1 MLVERKMKHRILFTG
16 HMIDA
21 KDRDA
26 PRFPPY
32 KELNVRQGIEKHVRN
47 LKIHFKNGHLGI
59 AGGACGGDILFHE
72 LCLEM
77 NIPSEIYLAMPIPQ
91 FKKESVSF
99 AGKTWENRFDK
110 LTEQLTVHILPKSNA
125 NDKSYNVWAR
135 ANLWMLQSALKD
147 GGKHMTLIALWDGIS
162 GDGVGG
168 TEHMVKVANDE
179 GAKVEIININKL

>member
-1 MLVERKMKHRILFTG
+1 MLVERNMKHRILFTG

-32 KELNVRQGIEKHVRN
+32 KEQNVRQEIEKHVRN
-47 LKIHFKNGHLGI
+47 LKVRSKDSLFGI

-91 FKKESVSF
+91 FKEESVSF

-110 LTEQLTVHILPKSNA
+110 LTERLTVHILPESNA
-125 NDKSYNVWAR
+125 NDKSDNVWAR
-135 ANLWMLQSALKD
+135 ANLWMLQSALKE
-147 GGKHMTLIALWDGIS
+147 GGKHMTLLALWDGKG
-162 GDGVGG
+162 GDGDGG
-168 TEHMVKVANDE
+168 TEHMVEVAKK
-179 GAKVEIININKL
+179 GKATIEIIDIKIL

>member
-1 MLVERKMKHRILFTG
+1 
-16 HMIDA
+16 MIDS

-26 PRFPPY
+26 PRFPPH
-32 KELNVRQGIEKHVRN
+32 KEMNVRQDIEKHVRN
-47 LKIHFKNGHLGI
+47 LKVHFKNGLIGI

-99 AGKTWENRFDK
+99 AGKNWENRFDK
-110 LTEQLTVHILPKSNA
+110 LTEQLMVHIFTKSNA
-125 NDKSYNVWAR
+125 NDNGDNVWANT
-135 ANLWMLQSALKD
+135 NLWMLRTALKD
-147 GGKHMTLIALWDGIS
+147 GGKHMTLIALWDGKS
-162 GDGVGG
+162 GDGNGG